1 MQSTL
6 SLSFDLSATS
16 KRISPI
22 SLTPSIFIPV
32 LVEARFTELHTRSV
46 LVRAMGMER
55 IKSSSAFVIPFDT
68 RAEYPPIKFTPT
80 AFAAS
85 SKISAIEAKSS
96 GVLQALPPTRAMGV
110 TAIRLFTM
118 GMANSCSI
126 SSPVFAKFFATLVIF
141 S

>member
-1 MQSTL
+1 MINIGEVIETNEMVEQENLDVRTITLGISLLDCIDPDLSTL
-6 SLSFDLSATS
+6 
-16 KRISPI
+16 KKKIYEKI
-22 SLTPSIFIPV
+22 
-32 LVEARFTELHTRSV
+32 
-46 LVRAMGMER
+46 
-55 IKSSSAFVIPFDT
+55 T